1 MTPSQF
7 EFHQAHLARRA
18 RMEGRAFVPRV
29 APRAAVAPPAVPKL
43 VEPKSEYQPWFCI
56 VSATGEPMIRD
67 IQKAV
72 AEFYGCTLIDLKSHR
87 RTYPIVRY
95 RQIAMAIAKQ
105 MTERSLPEI
114 GRAFGGRDHTT
125 VLHAVRKIDR
135 LSASDTKLADEINQI
150 KQRIEESHAVTRAN
164 LQSEARLRGSADPL
178 APQGSEASGARV
190 PDAEAVEA

>member
-7 EFHQAHLARRA
+7 AFHQAHLARRA
-18 RMEGRAFVPRV
+18 RMEGRQYVPPV
-29 APRAAVAPPAVPKL
+29 ESRAVVAPPP
-43 VEPKSEYQPWFCI
+43 VETKPEYQPWFCI

-87 RTYPIVRY
+87 RTHPIVLY

-105 MTERSLPEI
+105 MTKRTLPEI
-114 GRAFGGRDHTT
+114 GRAFDGRDHTT
-125 VLHAVRKIDR
+125 ALFAVRKIER

-150 KQRIEESHAVTRAN
+150 KRRIEESHAVTRAN
-164 LQSEARLRGSADPL
+164 LQSEARLRGSASSL
-178 APQGSEASGARV
+178 APQGTETSGARV
-190 PDAEAVEA
+190 PDVEAVKA